1 MGSSE
6 RRLRN
11 KQKQHDDILLAA
23 ISFANEYGWEG
34 VTMRR
39 ISERIEYTLP
49 VIYTH
54 FKSKDEIIQTVA
66 SDGFKQLATT
76 LKDSIKSGS
85 KEQTIQ
91 SIIKSYV
98 DFAVHNRI
106 LYEAMYGLNGV
117 QSILQNNRLAEGEKL
132 FIEVLSQL
140 KATVPNIKTDLQA
153 EITLKILWSQLHGL
167 VTLHYIGLV
176 DNVDTGLK
184 LDDIVDTF
192 VSLFNKFFKT

>member
-11 KQKQHDDILLAA
+11 KQKQRADILTAA
-23 ISFANEYGWEG
+23 ISFANEFGWEG

-66 SDGFKQLATT
+66 GDGFRELAKV
-76 LKDSIKSGS
+76 LEKSFIKGSSQEKLRSIV
-85 KEQTIQ
+85 TAYI
-91 SIIKSYV
+91 
-98 DFAVHNRI
+98 DFALNNRI

-117 QSILQNNRLAEGEKL
+117 QSILQDNRLDEGEKL
-132 FIEVLSQL
+132 FFEILSQI
-140 KATVPNIKTDLQA
+140 KDSIPTVKTDLQA
-153 EITLKILWSQLHGL
+153 ETILKILWSQLHGL
-167 VTLHYIGLV
+167 VTLHYIGLI
-176 DNVDTGLK
+176 DNSNTGLK
-184 LDDIVDTF
+184 LDNIIDNLVGF
-192 VSLFNKFFKT
+192 FNNL